1 MLASPCLHLNM
12 SKSNDVSLDSPP
24 HKGTL
29 SSSVRQKLRLQLPI
43 PPDPPSSD
51 DSLENYPKAP
61 AAFHREDSGE
71 EPEKSKRSQSAL
83 QATYPKFPYFED
95 EDSGSRGEFKPS
107 PRFNLSI
114 DSSQEADYVSSYVAF
129 GGESRSQGENSLP
142 STLKGLRIPS
152 IHDFSPPSSPKDQAG
167 VISQLRRN
175 EKSLEAQLS
184 EALQALAKSEEG
196 LRIAQIHAKSLQ
208 VELEEVRGSRASREE
223 LAALQSRLEETDR
236 ERTDLQQLL
245 DLKESEI
252 STARRDLKCLERQ
265 HQSYQQE
272 LARSAQDRLVLELDN
287 KTLREQKGIL
297 EDTVLSLKR
306 TQTDQSFVK
315 EHYKGRNRKSTS
327 PNKRSKGEISR
338 SFLSPKAANS
348 INLPASAHKPQ
359 VVKDLLVLFDLREV
373 DEILPC
379 VERLRHRS
387 RAVVHM
393 EEFIGKLQGVIVDCS
408 PPQAFS
414 EPPTLNQM
422 WKWVRRLVE
431 EYMTIRKAP
440 EVTQR
445 LLTILRL
452 KNSADL
458 PKTLESILSDYE
470 QAVMTLSLI
479 KAKLHLPLASDPKR
493 VCEALDSRLL
503 G

>member
-1 MLASPCLHLNM
+1 M
-12 SKSNDVSLDSPP
+12 SKPNDAPTDSSPR
-24 HKGTL
+24 KGTL

-43 PPDPPSSD
+43 PTDQPSSD
-51 DSLENYPKAP
+51 DSLENYPKDS
-61 AAFHREDSGE
+61 AAFHREESGE

-95 EDSGSRGEFKPS
+95 EDSGSREDYKPS

-114 DSSQEADYVSSYVAF
+114 DSSQDADYVSSYVAF

-152 IHDFSPPSSPKDQAG
+152 IHDFSPPASPQAQAE
-167 VISQLRRN
+167 VISQLRQR
-175 EKSLEAQLS
+175 EKSLESQLS

-208 VELEEVRGSRASREE
+208 TELEEVRGSRASREE
-223 LAALQSRLEETDR
+223 LVALQSRLDETDR

-252 STARRDLKCLERQ
+252 ATARRDLKALERQ
-265 HQSYQQE
+265 HLNYQQE
-272 LARSAQDRLVLELDN
+272 LARSAQDKLILELDN

-306 TQTDQSFVK
+306 TPTDQSFGR
-315 EHYKGRNRKSTS
+315 EYKKGSRKSTS
-327 PNKRSKGEISR
+327 PNKRLKEEISR
-338 SFLSPKAANS
+338 SFLSPKATN
-348 INLPASAHKPQ
+348 ITHLHASSHKPQ
-359 VVKDLLVLFDLREV
+359 VVKDLLVLLDLRDV

-379 VERLRHRS
+379 VERLRHHNK
-387 RAVVHM
+387 AVVHM

-452 KNSADL
+452 KNPADL
-458 PKTLESILSDYE
+458 PKTLEAILNDYE
-470 QAVMTLSLI
+470 QAVMTLSLL

-503 G
+503 A